1 MLKIKY
7 LLAQI
12 IQTSTSLRKDPKRNP
27 STVHLWLA
35 FRKRGDLGGGKG
47 IISDTYLHH
56 CATRFGSSYPRAP
69 ARPSP
74 PRQINSYANWRMRLK
89 GSSMGSSSSQDSC
102 VDSNTWAPG
111 SFSMW
116 RPALT

>member
-35 FRKRGDLGGGKG
+35 FRKRGDLGGRKGDHFRYILAPLCYSVRLFLPSCTRPPLSASSDQQLCKLADEIKG
-47 IISDTYLHH
+47 IIDGFVVKP
-56 CATRFGSSYPRAP
+56 RFLR
-69 ARPSP
+69 
-74 PRQINSYANWRMRLK
+74 
-89 GSSMGSSSSQDSC
+89 
-102 VDSNTWAPG
+102 
-111 SFSMW
+111 
-116 RPALT
+116 